1 MNVKSYLINNNWD
14 IIYESIISEK
24 VPEFF
29 DYNDL
34 NLSKQS
40 LMVLANF
47 RNGIYKHQKLALDKA
62 LNRENVCLSTST
74 ASGKSLVFYI
84 SGIERIVHN
93 PKSKILAIYPLKA
106 LGTEQHK
113 RWESIFEKAG
123 LNTNVGRI
131 DGGIPQNQRN
141 DILKNSDVII
151 MTPDIIHAW
160 LLSNLSTKLITNF
173 LSNIKIIIV
182 DEAHTYSGVFGSNSA
197 FLFRRLNHIIQKLG
211 GSTSYISA
219 SATIKNPEIHLRKLI
234 GLDFEIIDQKND
246 TSPKKDSRILLANP
260 PDKSDILTSFS
271 EIMNFIAEKTD
282 HKFIS
287 FVDSRKQTEYLAS
300 ITSRQIVKEE
310 HEDQEVDFDYFEQL
324 KIFPYRSGYE
334 EPDRL
339 RIQEKLSDGT
349 LNGVI
354 STSALEMGIDIPYL
368 TLGILLGIPSS
379 ATSFFQRIGRV
390 GRHTKGQIII
400 INNGSIITETIFRNP
415 EKLLKIPLSESALY
429 LENPRIQY
437 IHTLCLAREG
447 GEDENIKN
455 YVGIDDNKFST
466 EIDFPDN
473 FVNLCNS
480 EKIGEISTEFQTM
493 KAQAGEDPN
502 HTYPLRDI
510 DNQYKVEMRR
520 GPNIRHL
527 GSLTYNQLLREAY
540 PGAVYYY
547 QTQSFR
553 VFRVNVFK
561 HLIEVRKDR
570 KYTTKPVFIP
580 SLIFP
585 NLSEGNIFES
595 VRFGDLIIIE
605 CNLQI
610 RDSIIG
616 YKERRGPNEFQIDY
630 PLDPQKGSF
639 FSQSRFTR
647 NYFTTGIILNHPVLN
662 YENVKNGLI
671 SKIVFEAFLMTIPFE
686 RQDVSFG
693 SDKHRKERDL
703 FSEGSRFISIFD
715 QTYGSLRLTS
725 RLMDI
730 DVITTVFETALSIA
744 ENEKRYELN
753 SQTLEAIREINT
765 SLSNSAQKM
774 VIEEGIK
781 SIPDDYEKILLPGS
795 VGLNQRR
802 QNEEFRIDAIFF
814 RRDLNSLAYRGKHL
828 SQRSRKFDGVEII
841 VPIKDIVEV
850 PGESKIGFY
859 NYATGETV
867 DSIIGS

>member
-1 MNVKSYLINNNWD
+1 MDLKSYLISNNWD
-14 IIYESIISEK
+14 IVHETIIPEK
-24 VPEFF
+24 VPEYF

-40 LMVLANF
+40 LMVLSEF
-47 RNGIYKHQKLALDKA
+47 ENGIYKHQKLALEKT
-62 LNRENVCLSTST
+62 LNRKNVCLSTST
-74 ASGKSLVFYI
+74 ASGKSLIFYI
-84 SGIERIVHN
+84 SGIERITKN
-93 PKSKILAIYPLKA
+93 RKSKILAIYPLKA

-113 RWESIFEKAG
+113 RWENIFQKSG
-123 LNTNVGRI
+123 LDTNVGRI
-131 DGGIPQNQRN
+131 DGGIPQNQRV

-160 LLSNLSTKLITNF
+160 LLSNLSTKFITNF
-173 LSNIKIIIV
+173 LSNIEIIII

-211 GSTSYISA
+211 GNPSYISA
-219 SATIKNPEIHLRKLI
+219 SATIKNPEIHLLKLT
-234 GLDFEIIDQKND
+234 GLNFEIIDQEND
-246 TSPKKDSRILLANP
+246 TSSKKDNRIILVNP
-260 PDKSDILTSFS
+260 PDKSDILTTFS
-271 EIMNFIAEKTD
+271 NMMNFIAEKTE
-282 HKFIS
+282 HQFIS

-300 ITSRQIVKEE
+300 ITSRQIEKEE
-310 HEDQEVDFDYFEQL
+310 HEIQKVDFDYFEQL

-339 RIQEKLSDGT
+339 RIQEKLSTGT
-349 LNGVI
+349 LKGVI

-368 TLGILLGIPSS
+368 TLGILLGIPNS

-390 GRHTKGQIII
+390 GRHTEGEIII
-400 INNGSIITETIFRNP
+400 INNGSIITETIFRSP

-447 GEDENIKN
+447 GEDDNINN
-455 YVGIDDNKFST
+455 YIGIDDDKFAT
-466 EIDFPDN
+466 KIDFPDN
-473 FVNLCNS
+473 FINLCNS
-480 EKIGEISTEFQTM
+480 EKIGEISTEFQTL

-510 DNQYKVEMRR
+510 DIQYKVEMRQ
-520 GPNIRHL
+520 GPNVRRL

-561 HLIEVRKDR
+561 HLIEVRNDR
-570 KYTTKPVFIP
+570 KYTTKPIFIP

-595 VRFGDLIIIE
+595 VRFGDLILIE

-662 YENVKNGLI
+662 SNNVKNGLLSEI
-671 SKIVFEAFLMTIPFE
+671 LFEAFLMTIPFE

-730 DVITTVFETALSIA
+730 DIITNVFETALSIA
-744 ENEKRYELN
+744 ENEKRYEIN
-753 SQTLEAIREINT
+753 SQTLDAIKEINK
-765 SLSNSAQKM
+765 SLLNSAQKM
-774 VIEEGIK
+774 VIEDGIT

-795 VGLNQRR
+795 IGLNQRR

-814 RRDLNSLAYRGKHL
+814 SRDFNSLVYRGKHL
-828 SQRSRKFDGVEII
+828 SQQLKKFEGVEIT

-850 PGESKIGFY
+850 PGESNIGFY
-859 NYATGETV
+859 NYATGEIVDTV
-867 DSIIGS
+867 NGS